1 MYEKRKRL
9 EQLITMTVDLVVV
22 CISLFIAYLIRYRLF
37 FGRDN
42 NFDQDWLI
50 YIFLLAY
57 ILVGFAHDWNK
68 KMFVRG
74 LIAELRSIIFQEIFF
89 IGAAFIIIIVLH
101 RADDIS
107 RLLYGYFIIVNTI
120 LLWLERFLLKS
131 FMNRVYKSG
140 KYSSKMLV
148 VLPGAIAEETISQ
161 IIKYNEWNRMI
172 IGVALTDD
180 VHSNAQIVPG
190 HQTVLGFPVVCGGK
204 DLIEFATHNEID
216 EVFLYDNSLEG
227 TETLTD
233 WVAQLQNM
241 GIIVNVC
248 ISSFDI
254 IDSGKKTL
262 NRVGKYAT
270 VEYARN
276 IFSWKQKVL
285 KRILDL
291 CGAGVGLIITGII
304 FPFIA
309 IAIKADSKGPVIFK
323 QPRVGKNGRI
333 FTFYKFRS
341 MSVDAEA
348 QKEKLMEQNEMNG
361 LMFKMQEDPRITK
374 VGKFLR
380 KTSLDEFPQFFNVLK
395 GDMSLVGTRP
405 PTVQEYEQYSPKHK
419 CRLCMTPGITG
430 MWQVSG
436 RSEIT
441 DFEEVIKLDMEY
453 IDDWSIWKDIKILFL
468 TVFAVIFK
476 KGAK

>member
-1 MYEKRKRL
+1 M
-9 EQLITMTVDLVVV
+9 
-22 CISLFIAYLIRYRLF
+22 
-37 FGRDN
+37 
-42 NFDQDWLI
+42 
-50 YIFLLAY
+50 
-57 ILVGFAHDWNK
+57 
-68 KMFVRG
+68 
-74 LIAELRSIIFQEIFF
+74 
-89 IGAAFIIIIVLH
+89 
-101 RADDIS
+101 
-107 RLLYGYFIIVNTI
+107 
-120 LLWLERFLLKS
+120 
-131 FMNRVYKSG
+131 
-140 KYSSKMLV
+140 
-148 VLPGAIAEETISQ
+148 
-161 IIKYNEWNRMI
+161 
-172 IGVALTDD
+172 
-180 VHSNAQIVPG
+180 
-190 HQTVLGFPVVCGGK
+190 
-204 DLIEFATHNEID
+204 
-216 EVFLYDNSLEG
+216 EG

-291 CGAGVGLIITGII
+291 CGAVVGLIITGII

-341 MSVDAEA
+341 MSVNAEA